1 MFSVKYKGKQVSL
14 GRFGEVESGDVIR
27 LTTYEYA
34 NVKDDDDFSL
44 VKADEYAKVKP
55 LATPLFNLQR
65 LAGVSKLYQ
74 TLDAMNTHM
83 LSRVCAAINLCGG
96 KLSYDGAI
104 KAELV
109 DHIMSTAMVSK
120 WDEYTK
126 ESLAKLPVIKEEQP
140 EPIQFDEEEKT
151 EGDSNEKVADDET
164 ADNVAQP
171 ATPNAELTLEPTVAE
186 KPPTKRSRS
195 QSKK

>member
-74 TLDAMNTHM
+74 TLDAMVSEKAPCATESP
-83 LSRVCAAINLCGG
+83 SR
-96 KLSYDGAI
+96 
-104 KAELV
+104 
-109 DHIMSTAMVSK
+109 
-120 WDEYTK
+120 
-126 ESLAKLPVIKEEQP
+126 SLAVVPSNV
-140 EPIQFDEEEKT
+140 EPYPEKT
-151 EGDSNEKVADDET
+151 TS
-164 ADNVAQP
+164 
-171 ATPNAELTLEPTVAE
+171 L
-186 KPPTKRSRS
+186 
-195 QSKK
+195 